1 MGISTGVLY
10 LITIKIY
17 TPSFATVNCII
28 ECIPSRGR
36 GEGRLFSFLR
46 VSLVT
51 CQPPLS
57 VFPHSSS
64 STPSPSFHAA
74 EGVREGEESRCR
86 PGLLNFPGIWVMRR
100 VEGLKKR
107 ERESER
113 RKEEKEGRG
122 KKILAMRRTRATSK
136 LLVL

>member
-1 MGISTGVLY
+1 M
-10 LITIKIY
+10 
-17 TPSFATVNCII
+17 
-28 ECIPSRGR
+28 
-36 GEGRLFSFLR
+36 
-46 VSLVT
+46 
-51 CQPPLS
+51 
-57 VFPHSSS
+57 
-64 STPSPSFHAA
+64 
-74 EGVREGEESRCR
+74 REGEESRCR

-122 KKILAMRRTRATSK
+122 KKVLAMRRTRATSK